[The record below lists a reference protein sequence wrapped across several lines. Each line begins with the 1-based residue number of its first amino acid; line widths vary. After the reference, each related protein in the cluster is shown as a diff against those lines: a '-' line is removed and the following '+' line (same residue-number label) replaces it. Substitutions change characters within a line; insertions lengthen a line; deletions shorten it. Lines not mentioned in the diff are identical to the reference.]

1 MVKWLKFFFG
11 SFFDD
16 RQAKLAPMR
25 RYLNCLLA
33 FLLGFALMYFGLTIG
48 YLQTFDHHYSNS
60 SAINNVVENLFET
73 DVDGAPISVRIDGI
87 KATSGA
93 GGELDNSAVVNT
105 FDDPSA
111 AEKFKLGEY
120 NVILDTRPLKTT
132 YDDFTAYCVKGDER
146 ISYEK
151 YRDELTESERGDY
164 KFAIE
169 YSGKKLEFTPEKL
182 DGYAAYLD
190 LTGDE
195 TSAEY
200 DADIFKAYGELEDR
214 RDELGAGEYE
224 NALYELYVK
233 AYYPDIS
240 KIERYGNAP
249 TLRTYYVS
257 NILATDKA
265 GYYFAVFDD
274 SLFGRFVTD
283 GGIDVSFNGCYRG
296 LDGFIVSSGN
306 AGEFVTRAFSAMSG
320 SWMSVYFINM
330 LQLFPF
336 TLIAWLVCAL
346 LVFIVCKLS
355 KDDYGSAFGDA
366 LRIVGSFLFISFV
379 LTFLGA
385 IILGFTVSRDLAYG
399 LTVYIFCGVLLLRTI
414 ILVVV
419 EGIKHAI
426 AKRKAAEEGETGETD
441 GEDVFPQYPDSE
453 D

>member
-16 RQAKLAPMR
+16 RQAKLAPTR

-48 YLQTFDHHYSNS
+48 YLQTFGHHYSNS
-60 SAINNVVENLFET
+60 SAIKNVVANLFDT
-73 DVDGAPISVRIDGI
+73 DVDGAPISIKIDGI
-87 KATSGA
+87 KASA
-93 GGELDNSAVVNT
+93 DAVVNT
-105 FDDPSA
+105 YDDPAA
-111 AEKFKLGEY
+111 AEKFVVGGY

-132 YDDFTAYCVKGDER
+132 YDDFNAYCAKGDER

-151 YRDELTESERGDY
+151 YRTELTESERSEY
-164 KFAIE
+164 KFTVE

-200 DADIFKAYGELEDR
+200 NADVFKAYGELKDR

-240 KIERYGNAP
+240 KTERYGNAP

-265 GYYFAVFDD
+265 GHYFAVFDD
-274 SLFGRFVTD
+274 SIYGRFVTD
-283 GGIDVSFNGCYRG
+283 GGIDVPFNGCYRG
-296 LDGFIVSSGN
+296 LDGFTVSSGN
-306 AGEFVTRAFSAMSG
+306 ADEFVTRAFSAMSG
-320 SWMSVYFINM
+320 SWMSIYFLNM
-330 LQLFPF
+330 MQVFPF

-346 LVFIVCKLS
+346 IVFIVCKLS
-355 KDDYGSAFGDA
+355 KDDYGSSIGDA
-366 LRIVGSFLFISFV
+366 LRIVGSFLLISFV

-399 LTVYIFCGVLLLRTI
+399 FTIYIFCGVLLLRTI
-414 ILVVV
+414 ILVTV

-426 AKRKAAEEGETGETD
+426 AKRKAAEAGTDEIDETD
-441 GEDVFPQYPDSE
+441 DVFPQYPDSE
-453 D
+453 EE